1 MKELKTLIDIS
12 WGTPIT
18 LIVSPDG
25 DTQKFSTIEQA
36 FYWLRRKWPV
46 SDRNRD
52 VALDQIDATMNCMAT
67 VGSARR
73 AFISAAMS
81 AGFKLERGD
90 QRTSILNA
98 NDLASR
104 KCP

>member
-1 MKELKTLIDIS
+1 VKELKTLIDIY

-46 SDRNRD
+46 SDGHRD
-52 VALDQIDATMNCMAT
+52 IALDQIDAAMNCMAT

-73 AFISAAMS
+73 AFVSAARS
-81 AGFKLERGD
+81 AGFE
-90 QRTSILNA
+90 
-98 NDLASR
+98 LADMDE
-104 KCP
+104 

>member
-1 MKELKTLIDIS
+1 MIEIF
-12 WGTPIT
+12 WGTPIALT
-18 LIVSPDG
+18 ITPDG
-25 DTQKFSTIEQA
+25 DTQKISTIEQA
-36 FYWLRRKWPV
+36 QYWLRRKWPV
-46 SDRNRD
+46 SDRKRD

-98 NDLASR
+98 NDVASR